1 MDIKISKTIMKSIFI
16 TGGAGYVGTSLIP
29 ILLNKEYKVTVYD
42 SLFYDNGDVLIPF
55 INNPNFKFI
64 YGDVRDED
72 RLTEAMD
79 GHDVVIHLAAL
90 VGFPLCKKMGER
102 ETTSVNVGGTETVL
116 KHITKDQYLLF
127 GSTGSN
133 YGVVKE
139 ICTEETP
146 LNPLSIYG
154 KTKTTAERLIMER
167 DNSTAFRFATAFGI
181 SPKMRLDLLVN
192 DLTYRFMTDGYVVI
206 YEAWFM
212 RTFIHVRDMGR
223 SFLFAIENQN
233 DIKNNIYNVGSDEM
247 NFSKQYVC
255 QMIKE
260 FIPNAYI
267 NYADIGEDADKRNY
281 IVSYEKIKKLGFGT
295 TITMGQGIQELIR
308 TIPLLKIN
316 SKYHNIYNNITF

>member
-1 MDIKISKTIMKSIFI
+1 MNQSIFI

-29 ILLNKEYKVTVYD
+29 QLLEKKYNVTVYD
-42 SLFYDNGDVLIPF
+42 SLFYNNGDVLIPF

-64 YGDVRDED
+64 YGDVRDEN
-72 RLTEAMD
+72 RLAEAMA
-79 GHDVVIHLAAL
+79 GHNIVIHLAAL

-102 ETTSVNVGGTETVL
+102 ETTSVNVGGTEMVL
-116 KHITKDQYLLF
+116 KHITPDQYLLF

-133 YGVVKE
+133 YGLVKE

-154 KTKTTAERLIMER
+154 KTKTVAESLIMNRE
-167 DNSTAFRFATAFGI
+167 NSTAFRFATAFGI
-181 SPKMRLDLLVN
+181 SPRMRLDLLVN

-206 YEAWFM
+206 YESHFM
-212 RTFIHVRDMGR
+212 RTFIHVRDMGK
-223 SFLFAIENQN
+223 SFIMAIENH
-233 DIKNNIYNVGSDEM
+233 DRLKNNIYNVGSDEM

-255 QMIKE
+255 QLIKQ

-267 NYADIGEDADKRNY
+267 NYADIGSDADQRNY
-281 IVSYEKIKKLGFGT
+281 IVSYNKINSLGFST
-295 TITMGQGIQELIR
+295 TITIEEGIQELIR

-316 SKYHNIYNNITF
+316 SNYHNIYNNITF